1 MSVGQRDKVRG
12 VSLLL
17 ELLLGLSLVTV
28 ALLTV
33 FHIFWTADA
42 SVSLADRTTQAHHLA
57 RRLLEETMAKPFDQL
72 STDPSLSRDDV
83 ITVSHTHRRGQA
95 LSTDFVYRVEVI
107 QPPSGP
113 TSAPELVDVLV
124 TVSWK
129 QGSAGLTRDN
139 SIRLQATKGRI
150 P

>member
-1 MSVGQRDKVRG
+1 
-12 VSLLL
+12 
-17 ELLLGLSLVTV
+17 
-28 ALLTV
+28 
-33 FHIFWTADA
+33 
-42 SVSLADRTTQAHHLA
+42 
-57 RRLLEETMAKPFDQL
+57 MAKPFDQL